1 MSKSAVKHNSLQLIV
16 RIVGSLLT
24 LALLLYVLKKQ
35 HLLSH
40 EGWQQIITKVTNI
53 PLWQLLLVFVMMMI
67 SRTAVG
73 GRWHV
78 LWRASGA
85 EVSWWQSIRLTYA
98 GLFATNFLPTTVGGD
113 VVRLA
118 GALRYHCDSGA
129 CVASLLLDRFVG
141 LAGMVLTVPLA
152 LPAIFSSGIVGV
164 AHQHSQ
170 LPGAMPLAAGLAGG
184 WQGKIAKFLQR
195 LWAALAQG
203 MRHPRALLQA
213 LLFTGVHMVCFF
225 TIMYLLLRG
234 MGEHAT
240 YWQVTGLWSVV
251 YFITLIPISI
261 NGYGTQ
267 EAAITYFFYHY
278 AGVSLTGVAALALV
292 MRALTMLASL
302 PGALFLPSLLPD
314 VRKGAGSSTV
324 TENAPVP

>member
-1 MSKSAVKHNSLQLIV
+1 MIV

-98 GLFATNFLPTTVGGD
+98 GLFASNFLPTTVGGD

-152 LPAIFSSGIVGV
+152 LPAIFSGGIVGV

-240 YWQVTGLWSVV
+240 YWQVTGSLVR
-251 YFITLIPISI
+251 
-261 NGYGTQ
+261 
-267 EAAITYFFYHY
+267 
-278 AGVSLTGVAALALV
+278 GVLHHPHPHFHQRVWH
-292 MRALTMLASL
+292 
-302 PGALFLPSLLPD
+302 PGSRHHLLFLSLRRC
-314 VRKGAGSSTV
+314 VTHRRGGAGLIDACPHHACQPARRPLPALL
-324 TENAPVP
+324 APRCAQRRG